1 MGFRKNK
8 KKSNAEPVNP
18 ALPPAPLP
26 PLPGMPLPAPN
37 APVTPELPVPSELP
51 PASLPPLPDTPSPS
65 LLSAADNQSTGQ
77 QKPSDDYGDLWAKK
91 SNKPLPQIYGHIDR
105 ISSGEAG
112 SLLDRYADRFGH
124 SLDRDIIVLRKQ
136 QHDEKIAEIRDAPVV
151 ELLEDDN
158 EELSVAEQLSSLENQ
173 IRTLKPT
180 YQQAKADGDA
190 TMLAELKPQLESL
203 LKERKLL
210 KASMSQPEI
219 ETHPTAEAQPVVAQ
233 EADEEDIFVTF
244 VSIVDE
250 LLGSNLP
257 SEVVESFVASD
268 DFNVYQTVGSDPLSA
283 DDDLRSLF
291 FAIVDNQ
298 LGNMSAESIDKFVAS
313 SEFKIYST
321 VGEMY
326 Q

>member
-233 EADEEDIFVTF
+233 EADEEDPFVTF

-313 SEFKIYST
+313 SDFKIYST
-321 VGEMY
+321 VGEIY

>member
-18 ALPPAPLP
+18 TLPAAPLP

-37 APVTPELPVPSELP
+37 APVIPDLPVPAELP
-51 PASLPPLPDTPSPS
+51 PASLPPLSDAPTPS
-65 LLSAADNQSTGQ
+65 LLSAAENQSIEQ
-77 QKPSDDYGDLWAKK
+77 QKSSDEYGDLWAKK

-151 ELLEDDN
+151 ELLDEDN
-158 EELSVAEQLSSLENQ
+158 EELSDVEKLSSLENQ
-173 IRTLKPT
+173 IRTLKPS
-180 YQQAKADGDA
+180 YQQAKTDGNEA
-190 TMLAELKPQLESL
+190 MLAELKPQLESL
-203 LKERKLL
+203 LKERKQLM
-210 KASMSQPEI
+210 ASMSQPEL
-219 ETHPTAEAQPVVAQ
+219 ETQPVAMAQPIVAQ

-268 DFNVYQTVGSDPLSA
+268 DFDVYQTVGSDPLSA

-298 LGNMSAESIDKFVAS
+298 LGNMSAESIEQFVAS
-313 SEFKIYST
+313 SDFKIYST

>member
-51 PASLPPLPDTPSPS
+51 PASLPPLPDTPSQS
-65 LLSAADNQSTGQ
+65 LLSAANNQSTGQ

-180 YQQAKADGDA
+180 YQQAKSDGDA
-190 TMLAELKPQLESL
+190 TKLAELKPQLESL

>member
-37 APVTPELPVPSELP
+37 APVIPDLPVPAELP
-51 PASLPPLPDTPSPS
+51 PASLPPLSDAPIPS
-65 LLSAADNQSTGQ
+65 LLSAAENQPTEQ
-77 QKPSDDYGDLWAKK
+77 QKSSDEYGDLWAKK

-151 ELLEDDN
+151 ELLDEDN
-158 EELSVAEQLSSLENQ
+158 EELSDVEKLSSLENQ
-173 IRTLKPT
+173 IRTLKPS
-180 YQQAKADGDA
+180 YQQAKTDGNEA
-190 TMLAELKPQLESL
+190 MLAELKPQLESL
-203 LKERKLL
+203 LKERKQLM
-210 KASMSQPEI
+210 ASMSQPEL
-219 ETHPTAEAQPVVAQ
+219 ETQPVAMAQPIVAQ

-268 DFNVYQTVGSDPLSA
+268 DFDVYQTVGSDPLSA

-298 LGNMSAESIDKFVAS
+298 LGNMSAESIEQFVAS
-313 SEFKIYST
+313 SDFKIYST